1 MELVDLQKKIQDY
14 VNSGFAH
21 DVVQAA
27 RQAQEATRLFIRRT
41 HPGTGFDGRNLTK
54 FIVKGAFK
62 VEGTG
67 KVAANVYA
75 NSFARWYNTGAG
87 GNIILR
93 GPRQGQKG
101 PTYAPRGTYFDQNA
115 DAIRQYYMDYLI
127 DYLERRID
135 L

>member
-1 MELVDLQKKIQDY
+1 MGLTVFQKKVQAY
-14 VNSGFAH
+14 VDNGFAK

-101 PTYAPRGTYFDQNA
+101 PTYAPRGTYFEQNA
-115 DAIRQYYMDYLI
+115 EAIKQYYMDYLI
-127 DYLERRID
+127 EYLKRRID